1 MENVLTS
8 VESTKLLIE
17 VENVNVMLVMVDTTV
32 SAQHVPPT
40 SSFPTVS
47 ASLVLC
53 TLNTMINRKLASAEE
68 ELPSSTDSARINVLK
83 PTKCTQ
89 FSNRD
94 VFAMMVWEEST
105 ASVRFVL
112 LDLLTQSLKLAQLA
126 ALLLNNSKEEHV
138 FVNQDSVV
146 TFQANVLTAQPPQEV
161 SSLMAI
167 ALCVPRTK
175 SSSVAL
181 AAVPQ
186 AELSKMVHVSAT
198 VNPTNSLI
206 PTDSVSLVP
215 STWSPRITNASAS
228 PATG

>member
-1 MENVLTS
+1 MV
-8 VESTKLLIE
+8 STKLLIE
-17 VENVNVMLVMVDTTV
+17 MENVNVILAMVDTTV

-68 ELPSSTDSARINVLK
+68 ELPSSTGSARKNALK
-83 PTKCTQ
+83 PMKFTQ

-94 VFAMMVWEEST
+94 VFAMMVWEESMV
-105 ASVRFVL
+105 SVKSVL

-126 ALLLNNSKEEHV
+126 ALLPNNSKEEPA
-138 FVNQDSVV
+138 FVDQDSVV

-161 SSLMAI
+161 SSLMVI

-181 AAVPQ
+181 VAVPQ